1 MKKLNCLHWTT
12 LIKVCSEKTFR
23 IIKLAT
29 LLFMVTVLNVFGSN
43 AFNANPDPGKEAVPA
58 LVMQQNRITGTV
70 TDENGNPLPG
80 VNVQV
85 EGTTLGAISDVNGK
99 YAITSPNRDAS
110 LIFTFVG
117 YSVQKVPVSGRN
129 VIDINM
135 VPDIKSLGDVVVIG
149 YGVQR
154 KSDLTGAV
162 GSVKA
167 ETLQERPTT
176 SVSQALA
183 GRITGVNVSINSGR
197 PGGKPNIRI
206 RGNTSISITNDPL
219 YIVDGVISSIDYINP
234 NDIASIEVLKDA
246 SATAIYGARGSNGVI
261 IVTTKRGSS
270 DGGKVSYST
279 ELSVGKLPREIPVL
293 NSKQYL
299 NLEDVSYINAQKFDP
314 TGWAAG
320 KYTDPKLKRTNP
332 LLFDASGNP
341 LYDTDWQK
349 EATQNAFSQNHNLS
363 FSGGD
368 AKNNYGVYLG
378 YRDEEGLIKSS
389 YLKRFSGRF
398 VFDSQIKTWLK
409 VGGSL
414 NYIDQKENQIDFGSS
429 GIEVLREILEQLP
442 IIPIKFPDGSWASNE
457 NYPNVESAPNPI
469 QVLTDRTNIFK
480 TANVIGNVYATITLA
495 KGLELRTTFGTNIT
509 DITNNLYA
517 GRNLNFISRSQG
529 GQATV
534 SNSKSRYWQTESYLT
549 YNKKVSDIHSFT
561 GLLGVSWQHSDYYNF
576 RAANWNFSDDFFQT
590 NNLGVGSNP
599 QTPASGTSA
608 YGLNSYFGRINYGLK
623 EKYYLTLSGRVDG
636 SSKFGASN
644 RFAFFPSA
652 ALAWRTSEEEF
663 IKNIP
668 AISNLKFRASYGETG
683 NSEIA
688 AYQALAGLSSYG
700 VIFSDTRA
708 TGIGVGRLPNSALQ
722 WEKTGQADLGLELG
736 LFKSRISLEVDL
748 YNKLTT
754 NMLLAAP
761 VPTTSGYSTVTKNIG
776 SMRNRGI
783 EFTLTT
789 ANVSLDD
796 FSWTT
801 AFNISVNRN
810 KVISTVNNNS
820 DVFPGPS
827 YVSETNIA
835 RVGEPM
841 GSFYGYVRLG
851 TWGTDEAAKAATYNK
866 KPGDLKFLDVNN
878 DNTINSLDRVIIG
891 KGIPDGFGSFMNTLR
906 YKNLDLV
913 LDIQFMY
920 GNDVLVLEK
929 YVQEY
934 RTGIANSRATVLD
947 AWTPDN
953 QDAVVAQWRP
963 TTAGYDGQQDSRMV
977 EDGSFIRGRNL
988 LLGYNFSSDFTKKMH
1003 LYNLRLTA
1011 SVQNL
1016 FLITKYTGYDPE
1028 TSTRNETYG
1037 QGIIN
1042 FDYPKPRVYMFGL
1055 YVSF

>member
-1 MKKLNCLHWTT
+1 MKKLNSLHWTT
-12 LIKVCSEKTFR
+12 LIKVSSEKKLR
-23 IIKLAT
+23 IITISILV
-29 LLFMVTVLNVFGSN
+29 FMMTVSNVFGSN
-43 AFNANPDPGKEAVPA
+43 PVNANPNTDNKTNPEVFI
-58 LVMQQNRITGTV
+58 QQSRITGTV

-80 VNVQV
+80 VNIQV
-85 EGTTLGAISDVNGK
+85 EGTTRGAISDINGK
-99 YAITSPNRDAS
+99 YSIDISSQDAT
-110 LIFTFVG
+110 LIFSFLG
-117 YSVQKVPVSGRN
+117 YTSQKAAVTGRVIIDVKMAPDVQA
-129 VIDINM
+129 
-135 VPDIKSLGDVVVIG
+135 LGDVVVIG

-154 KSDLTGAV
+154 KSDLTGSV

-167 ETLQERPTT
+167 ETLLDRPTT

-183 GRITGVNVSINSGR
+183 GRVTGVNVSVNSGR

-206 RGNTSISITNDPL
+206 RGNTSISITNEPL
-219 YIVDGVISSIDYINP
+219 YIIDGVISSIDYINP

-246 SATAIYGARGSNGVI
+246 SSTAIYGARGSNGVI
-261 IVTTKRGSS
+261 IVTTKRGTS
-270 DGGKVSYST
+270 DGGKVNYSADFSIGT
-279 ELSVGKLPREIPVL
+279 LPREIPVL
-293 NSKQYL
+293 NSEQYL
-299 NLEDVSYINAQKFDP
+299 HLEDVSYVNAQKFDP

-320 KYTDPKLKRTNP
+320 KYSDPKLKRTNP
-332 LLFDASGNP
+332 LLFDSSGNP

-363 FSGGD
+363 FTGGD
-368 AKNNYGVYLG
+368 EKTSYGLYMG

-389 YLKRFSGRF
+389 YLKRFSGRL
-398 VFDSQIKTWLK
+398 VFDSQLKKWLK

-442 IIPIKFPDGSWASNE
+442 IIPVKFPDGSWASNE

-469 QVLTDRTNIFK
+469 QVLTDRTNIYK
-480 TANVIGNVYATITLA
+480 TANTIGNVYANITLA
-495 KGLELRTTFGTNIT
+495 KGLELRTTFGTSIT
-509 DITNNLYA
+509 GVTNNLYA

-534 SNSKSRYWQTESYLT
+534 SNTDTHYWQTESYLT
-549 YNKKVSDIHSFT
+549 YNKKISDIHSFT
-561 GLLGVSWQHSDYYNF
+561 GLLGVSWQHSNYYNF

-623 EKYYLTLSGRVDG
+623 EKYLLTVSGRVDG
-636 SSKFGASN
+636 SSKFGGSN
-644 RFAFFPSA
+644 RYAFFPSA
-652 ALAWRTSEEEF
+652 ALAWRLSQEEF

-668 AISNLKFRASYGETG
+668 VISNLKLRTSYGETG
-683 NSEIA
+683 NSEIN

-700 VIFSDTRA
+700 VIFNDTRV
-708 TGIGVGRLPNSALQ
+708 TGIGVGRLPNSALK
-722 WEKTGQADLGLELG
+722 WEKTAQADLGLELG
-736 LFKSRISLEVDL
+736 LFKGRIAFEVDL

-761 VPTTSGYSTVTKNIG
+761 VPTTSGYSTVTENVG

-783 EFTLTT
+783 EFNLTT
-789 ANVSLDD
+789 TNVNLND
-796 FSWTT
+796 FSWSTT
-801 AFNISVNRN
+801 FNISVNKN

-835 RVGEPM
+835 RVGQPM

-851 TWGTDEAAKAATYNK
+851 CWGTDEEATAALYNR

-878 DNTINSLDRVIIG
+878 DHTINSLDRVIIG
-891 KGIPDGFGSFMNTLR
+891 KGIPDGFGSFINTFR
-906 YKNLDLV
+906 YKNIDLM

-929 YVQEY
+929 YVQEF

-977 EDGSFIRGRNL
+977 ENGSFIRGRNL
-988 LLGYNFSSDFTKKMH
+988 VLGYNFSPELINKVH
-1003 LYNLRLTA
+1003 LSNLRLYA
-1011 SVQNL
+1011 SIQNL

-1042 FDYPKPRVYMFGL
+1042 FDYPKPRVFTFGL
-1055 YVSF
+1055 NVGF

>member
-1 MKKLNCLHWTT
+1 MKKLKSLQWTN
-12 LIKVCSEKTFR
+12 LIKVCSQNTFR
-23 IIKLAT
+23 IIKIVI
-29 LLFMVTVLNVFGSN
+29 LLFMVTVFNVLGSN
-43 AFNANPDPGKEAVPA
+43 PSNSNPAPDKSTVPA
-58 LVMQQNRITGTV
+58 AVMQQNIISGTV

-80 VNVQV
+80 VNIQV
-85 EGTTLGAISDVNGK
+85 EGTTRGVISDMNGK
-99 YAITSPNRDAS
+99 YSIDVPNQEAS
-110 LIFTFVG
+110 LIFTFLG
-117 YSVQKVPVSGRN
+117 YMDQKLPLSGRK
-129 VIDINM
+129 VIDLKM
-135 VPDIKSLGDVVVIG
+135 VPDTRSLGEVVVIG
-149 YGVQR
+149 YGTQR
-154 KSDLTGAV
+154 KSDLTGSV

-167 ETLQERPTT
+167 EKLMDRPAAT
-176 SVSQALA
+176 VSQALA
-183 GRITGVNVSINSGR
+183 GRVTGVNVYVNSGR
-197 PGGKPNIRI
+197 PGGKPVIRI

-219 YIVDGVISSIDYINP
+219 YIVDGAISSIDYLNP
-234 NDIASIEVLKDA
+234 GDIASIEVLKDA
-246 SATAIYGARGSNGVI
+246 SSTAIYGARGSNGVVLI
-261 IVTTKRGSS
+261 TTKRGTE
-270 DGGKVSYST
+270 GGKVNYSV
-279 ELSVGKLPREIPVL
+279 EMGVGKLPREIDVL
-293 NSKQYL
+293 NSEQYL
-299 NLEDVSYINAQKFDP
+299 HLEDVSYINAQKFDP
-314 TGWAAG
+314 SGWAAG
-320 KYTDPKLKRTNP
+320 KYTDPKLKRTDP
-332 LLFDASGNP
+332 RLFDSNGNP

-349 EATQNAFSQNHNLS
+349 EATQSAFFQNHNLS
-363 FSGGD
+363 FTGGD
-368 AKNNYGVYLG
+368 SKTTYGLYLG
-378 YRDEEGLIKSS
+378 YRDEEGIIKSS
-389 YLKRFSGRF
+389 YLTRFSGRL
-398 VFDSQIKTWLK
+398 VFDSQMKKWLK

-442 IIPIKFPDGSWASNE
+442 IIPIKFADGSWASNE

-469 QVLTDRTNIFK
+469 QVLTDRTNKYK
-480 TANVIGNVYATITLA
+480 TSNIIGNVYANITLA
-495 KGLELRTTFGTNIT
+495 KGLDLRTTFGSNLTG
-509 DITNNLYA
+509 ITNNLYA

-534 SNSKSRYWQTESYLT
+534 SNSQTRYWQTESYLT
-549 YNKKVSDIHSFT
+549 YNKKFAEIHSFT
-561 GLLGVSWQHSDYYNF
+561 GLLGISWQHIDNYNF

-608 YGLNSYFGRINYGLK
+608 YGLNSYFARINYGLK
-623 EKYYLTLSGRVDG
+623 EKYLFTVSGRIDG

-644 RFAFFPSA
+644 QYAFFPSA
-652 ALAWRTSEEEF
+652 AIAWRMSQEEF
-663 IKNIP
+663 IKSIP
-668 AISNLKFRASYGETG
+668 VISNLKLRTSFGETG

-700 VIFSDTRA
+700 VIFNDTRV

-722 WEKTGQADLGLELG
+722 WEKTAQSDIGVELG
-736 LFKSRISLEVDL
+736 LFKGRISLELDL

-761 VPTTSGYSTVTKNIG
+761 VPTSSGYATVTKNVG

-783 EFTLTT
+783 EFNLTT
-789 ANVSLDD
+789 ANINLKD

-801 AFNISVNRN
+801 TFNISVNKN
-810 KVISTVNNNS
+810 EVVSTVNNNA
-820 DVFPGPS
+820 DVFPGPT

-851 TWGTDEAAKAATYNK
+851 CWGTAEEAEAALYNRR
-866 KPGDLKFLDVNN
+866 PGDLKFKDQNN
-878 DNTINSLDRVIIG
+878 DHTINSADRVIIG
-891 KGIPDGFGSFMNTLR
+891 KGIPDGFGSFINTFT
-906 YKNLDLV
+906 YKNLDLM

-929 YVQEY
+929 YVQEF

-988 LLGYNFSSDFTKKMH
+988 VLGYNFSSELIKKIH
-1003 LYNLRLTA
+1003 LDNLRLYA

-1016 FLITKYTGYDPE
+1016 FLITNYTGYDPE
-1028 TSTRNETYG
+1028 TSTRSETYG

-1042 FDYPKPRVYMFGL
+1042 FDYPKPRVFTFGL
-1055 YVSF
+1055 NVGF